1 MPHDAACMLQKYR
14 AQWFLTTSNEENTVS
29 KALYAAVESI
39 DMIIMLEM
47 FSWRT
52 TPTSED
58 RLAMKVSMSRS
69 VFAGSEDSG
78 SCRTKWDAPWFI
90 SQS

>member
-1 MPHDAACMLQKYR
+1 MMAERACTRVPQDAACMLQKYR
-14 AQWFLTTSNEENTVS
+14 ARWFLTVSNVINTVS

-39 DMIIMLEM
+39 DMMIMFEM

-69 VFAGSEDSG
+69 VFAGSEDDESSG
-78 SCRTKWDAPWFI
+78 PK
-90 SQS
+90 